1 MKQNNTKYHQLYLML
16 KDADDYYP
24 KEDRKELLDLVKELY
39 EENQELLRKEDYKG
53 RYGITYNTI
62 QEDSRYSDKH
72 EQFFA
77 TKQKRD
83 NIYDDWVDG
92 RYWDKIFETDLQY
105 KTPSPNV
112 YEIKKVF
119 KESGKIYEES

>member
-112 YEIKKVF
+112 SEIKKVF
-119 KESGKIYEES
+119 KKSGKIYEES